1 MLRTLPLAQ
10 PWAETDPKAGSEE
23 LTMSGMLEDEKA
35 IRDLM
40 SRYCFLVDRV
50 PERDADA
57 FSAMFT
63 EDGVWNSASLGK
75 RADGRKQ
82 LRDFISEVY
91 RSDAIYRH
99 LIANAIITIDGDRAA
114 AHSYVHVSNL
124 ATGTPVCFMI
134 AFYDDELVKQNG
146 KWLFKAR
153 NVRDD

>member
-1 MLRTLPLAQ
+1 
-10 PWAETDPKAGSEE
+10 
-23 LTMSGMLEDEKA
+23 MSGMLEDEKA
-35 IRDLM
+35 IRNLI

-50 PERDADA
+50 PDRDADA
-57 FSAMFT
+57 FTAMFT
-63 EDGVWNSASLGK
+63 EDGIWNSPSLG
-75 RADGRKQ
+75 RRVEGRKQ

-99 LIANAIITIDGDRAA
+99 LIANAIISIDEDRAT

-146 KWLFKAR
+146 KWLFRVR